1 MVPRVHQ
8 KERERGREEGK
19 EINKDKRKTKE
30 REISKQAVKKQE
42 RRKDKEYNEEVRR
55 QNSGMEESVQLLFL
69 SGCVVNQLLSGG
81 GGPPLEPITD
91 RVIWRKDEE
100 MNNEKKRDGKR
111 ERERQKGA
119 LRTNKVAKEGRRT
132 TCVSILAVNSPQKPI
147 WADRKH
153 PLGQLQDKRRIFHS
167 KWENSH
173 KNIQL

>member
-55 QNSGMEESVQLLFL
+55 QNSGMEESVRLLFL

-81 GGPPLEPITD
+81 GDLHWNLLLIELSEG
-91 RVIWRKDEE
+91 K
-100 MNNEKKRDGKR
+100 MKR
-111 ERERQKGA
+111 
-119 LRTNKVAKEGRRT
+119 
-132 TCVSILAVNSPQKPI
+132 
-147 WADRKH
+147 
-153 PLGQLQDKRRIFHS
+153 
-167 KWENSH
+167 
-173 KNIQL
+173 